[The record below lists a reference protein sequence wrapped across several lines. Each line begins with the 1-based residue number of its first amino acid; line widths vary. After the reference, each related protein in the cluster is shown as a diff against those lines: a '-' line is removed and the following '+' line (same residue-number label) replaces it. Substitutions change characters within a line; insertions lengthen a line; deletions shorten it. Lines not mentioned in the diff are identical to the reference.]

1 MLTPVLL
8 SGGVGSRLWPVSRE
22 AHPKQFLPLAGEIT
36 MLQETLRRTAGLEA
50 AAPLVV
56 CNEEHRFMVAEQLRQ
71 LDLQAGA
78 LILEPQGRNTAP
90 AVALAALRAVV
101 ADPEAI
107 LLVLPADHLIRDV
120 DAFVAAVDK
129 ALPLAREGRMM
140 TFGVVPTAP
149 ETGYGYIKC
158 GSALADGLYQLERFV
173 EKPDAATARG
183 YLESGG
189 YLWNSGM
196 FLLRAQSY
204 LDELGRRAPDILSC
218 CQQAMSAATVDM
230 HFVRPDAELFKQC
243 PSDSIDYAVM
253 EKTDVGG
260 VVSLDCGW
268 SDVGAW
274 SALWDVAERDV
285 DGNVCRGDIILDNCR
300 DSYFRSDSRLVAA
313 TGVENLVVVETAD
326 AILVADRDKVQ
337 DVKRI
342 VNTLKKLQRS
352 EVSLHRRVYR
362 PWGSYESLV
371 SSERFQVKR
380 IVVNPGQRLSLQM
393 HHHRAEH
400 WIVVKGTAEVTCEDK
415 VFMLGEDESTY
426 IPLGHKHR
434 LANPGHIPLEIIE
447 VQSGAY
453 LGEDDIV
460 RFEDVYGRSS

>member
-36 MLQETLRRTAGLEA
+36 MLQETLRRTADLDA
-50 AAPLVV
+50 TAPLVV

-71 LDLQAGA
+71 LNLQASA
-78 LILEPQGRNTAP
+78 VILEPQGRNTAP
-90 AVALAALRAVV
+90 AVALAALQAIG
-101 ADPEAI
+101 ADPESI
-107 LLVLPADHLIRDV
+107 LLVLPADHLIKDV
-120 DAFVAAVDK
+120 DAFVRAVGK
-129 ALPLAREGRMM
+129 ALPLAREGRLM

-158 GSALADGLYQLERFV
+158 GAALADDLYELERFV
-173 EKPDAATARG
+173 EKPDIATARS

-196 FLLRAQSY
+196 FLMQAQSY
-204 LDELGRRAPDILSC
+204 LDELGKRAPAMLSC
-218 CQQAMSAATVDM
+218 CQRAMLGAAVDM
-230 HFVRPDAELFKQC
+230 FFVRPDAQEFKQC

-260 VVSLDCGW
+260 VISLDCGW

-274 SALWDVAERDV
+274 SALWEVAEQDAY
-285 DGNVCRGDIILDNCR
+285 GNVCRGDIIVDDCR
-300 DSYFRSDSRLVAA
+300 GSYFRSDSRLLAA
-313 TGVENLVVVETAD
+313 IGVDNLVVVETAD
-326 AILVADRDKVQ
+326 AILVADREKVQ

-342 VNTLKKLQRS
+342 VNTLKKKQRT
-352 EVSLHRRVYR
+352 EATLHRRVYR

-415 VFMLGEDESTY
+415 VFMLREDESTY

-434 LANPGHIPLEIIE
+434 LTNPGHIPLEIIE

-460 RFEDVYGRSS
+460 RFEDVYGRSK